1 VGKNFFA
8 GTFHVEHRKECPRN
22 CAGRA
27 CVGAEGSP
35 TLATWAS
42 LGWYIVIF
50 EIAGRAYEHL
60 LNDTGLQAFLDRRYG
75 FHVLI
80 GAIAARKCV
89 CMTITG
95 RGHTGGFEN
104 VF

>member
-1 VGKNFFA
+1 MSSIEKNA
-8 GTFHVEHRKECPRN
+8 
-22 CAGRA
+22 RA
-27 CVGAEGSP
+27 IVPGVPVSAQKDRRP
-35 TLATWAS
+35 WATWAS

-95 RGHTGGFEN
+95 RGHAGGFEN